1 MKFSRILNL
10 IFLAAP
16 LAAQELPE
24 PGVVPALRAQAK
36 SLMSRDPLDSWRNY
50 LNDAM
55 PGAVVEVVATF
66 TEAELQDMA
75 FQESVAL
82 LKQRLREMW
91 GRYGDSAS
99 REHDVALA
107 GSVRAQLY
115 PLGRGFKP

>member
-1 MKFSRILNL
+1 MKIPALLNL
-10 IFLAAP
+10 VLLAAP

-36 SLMSRDPLDSWRNY
+36 SLMSRDPMDSWRNY
-50 LNDAM
+50 LNDAI
-55 PGAVVEVVATF
+55 PGAVVEVVSTF

-99 REHDVALA
+99 REHQVALA
-107 GSVRAQLY
+107 GEARARVY
-115 PLGRGFKP
+115 PLGRAFKP